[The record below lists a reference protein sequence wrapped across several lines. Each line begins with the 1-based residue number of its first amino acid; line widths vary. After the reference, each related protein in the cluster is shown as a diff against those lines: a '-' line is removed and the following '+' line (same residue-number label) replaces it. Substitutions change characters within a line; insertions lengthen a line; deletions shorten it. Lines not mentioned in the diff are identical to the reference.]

1 LVGGRRRYEVRG
13 LLGEGAFGAVYLARA
28 VGGGIQREV
37 AIKVLHPD
45 RANSP
50 AIVGRLRDEAR
61 MLALIRHRAIVRVD
75 DLIELDGDWS
85 IVMEYVEG
93 CDVAALL
100 RGGAIA
106 PAVALAITE
115 EVANA
120 LHAAWNQ
127 AGPEGNPLRLVHRDI
142 KPGNVRVTAQGEV
155 KLLDFGVARA
165 DFAEREAGTTLT
177 GFGTL
182 SYMAPERFEGR
193 DSHESDIY
201 ALGVFLF
208 EMLTGVTPGKTAAD
222 RDRQPPGRRFAE
234 QWAYIAGL
242 SVDLHALVAGMLA
255 YEPERR
261 PAARDCA
268 RALGQVRGALRGE
281 RIEDWAARTVP
292 LVLAEGGPPRD
303 SARTG
308 TILTERSGQAVEGAP
323 RVGVR
328 VLPWLAGGVVSIV
341 AFGALLSVVGTGA
354 WWVWHTNSA
363 PAPVAVVAAPAPAVV
378 PAPVAPV
385 PPATPTVAAPNES
398 VEPPTVSERPRVT
411 THPAAS
417 ASVTPRSVASAP
429 AASAPV
435 SSQPGREGRLRLAGD
450 PVQATFKAAAG
461 GTFGVGALAGG
472 TYTGEVTFEDGTTVV
487 IPNIVVS
494 AGRVTWLTC
503 RANFGN
509 CTPTQE

>member
-1 LVGGRRRYEVRG
+1 M
-13 LLGEGAFGAVYLARA
+13 YLARA

-142 KPGNVRVTAQGEV
+142 KPGNVRITAQGEV

-261 PAARDCA
+261 PVARDCA

-292 LVLAEGGPPRD
+292 VVLAEGGPPRD

-308 TILTERSGQAVEGAP
+308 TILTERSGQVVEAEP
-323 RVGVR
+323 RAG

-341 AFGALLSVVGTGA
+341 AFGALLMVAATGA
-354 WWVWHTNSA
+354 WWVWHTPPAPVVMVATPVPLVA
-363 PAPVAVVAAPAPAVV
+363 PAPVASVSPTPAVAAPEQSAEPAPPPATARARVATRTS
-378 PAPVAPV
+378 APVAP
-385 PPATPTVAAPNES
+385 T
-398 VEPPTVSERPRVT
+398 
-411 THPAAS
+411 
-417 ASVTPRSVASAP
+417 SAP
-429 AASAPV
+429 SVPA
-435 SSQPGREGRLRLAGD
+435 GREGRLRLAGD
-450 PVQATFKAAAG
+450 PVQATFTSAA
-461 GTFGVGALAGG
+461 GTFGVGALAAG
-472 TYTGEVTFEDGTTVV
+472 TYTGEVTFEAGTTVV

-503 RANFGN
+503 KANFGN